1 MYRLFEQRL
10 SRFRNMDRDASLAG
24 GVIGLEKES
33 LRVSPDGV
41 IALTPHPMALGSALT
56 HQYITTD
63 YSEALIELITPP
75 LPDAETALGFLR
87 DTHKFVHENLG
98 DEFLWSASMPCVLP
112 GGEGIP
118 IAQYGDSN
126 AGIMKTVYRRGLGH
140 RYGRVMQVIAGVHF
154 NYSLPM
160 ELWPLL
166 QDLEGATDDPAR
178 FRDDR
183 YFGLIRNLQRY
194 GWLIPYLFGASP
206 AVCKSYL
213 QNKAPHFSEF
223 NATTYFQPFATS
235 LRMGNIG
242 YTNRQEEGVG
252 VKACYDDL
260 ESYVDSLIRAIETP
274 CPRWQKIGV
283 VVNGRFE
290 QLNANLLQIENEYYS
305 TVRPKQPVQWMEK
318 PALALRRRGVQYVE
332 LRSLDVNPFHP
343 LGISKE
349 QIRFLEAFMLFCLL
363 QESPRISPAEQR
375 EIDQNLELTAHRGR
389 EPLLQLQRQG
399 SEVRLSDWAAELCD
413 RVQEVCGVLD
423 AVTGDDRYTTAL
435 AEQRAAVADPERT
448 PSARMLAEMRE
459 NGEGFF
465 QFAQRVSQQH
475 HHYFQTVALT
485 EERRRLFQEEAERS
499 REQQRLLEQRD
510 SRPFAEFLQDYFA
523 QH

>member
-1 MYRLFEQRL
+1 M
-10 SRFRNMDRDASLAG
+10 
-24 GVIGLEKES
+24 IGLEKES
-33 LRVSPDGV
+33 LRVSPEGV
-41 IALTPHPMALGSALT
+41 IARSPHPASLGSALT
-56 HQYITTD
+56 NQYITTD

-75 LPDAETALGFLR
+75 LPDVATVLDFLR
-87 DTHKFVHENLG
+87 DTQKFVNQNLG

-154 NYSLPM
+154 NYSLPT
-160 ELWPLL
+160 ELWSVL
-166 QDLEGATDDPAR
+166 QDLEGVADDPAR

-213 QNKAPHFSEF
+213 QGKASHFSEF

-252 VKACYDDL
+252 VKACYDNL

-274 CPRWQKIGV
+274 CPRWQEIGV
-283 VVNGRFE
+283 TVNGRFE

-305 TVRPKQPVQWMEK
+305 TVRPKQPAKWMEK
-318 PALALRRRGVQYVE
+318 PTLALRRRGVQYVE

-343 LGISKE
+343 LGICEE
-349 QIRFLEAFMLFCLL
+349 QILFLETFMLFCLL
-363 QESPRISPAEQR
+363 QESPRISSEEQR

-389 EPLLQLQRQG
+389 EPTLQLR
-399 SEVRLSDWAAELCD
+399 RLGAEIRLKDWATEICD
-413 RVQEVCGVLD
+413 RMEAVCDLLD
-423 AVTGDDRYTTAL
+423 TSGGERYAAAL
-435 AEQRAAVADPERT
+435 ADQRAAVDDPERT
-448 PSARMLAEMRE
+448 PSARMLAEMRK

-465 QFAQRVSQQH
+465 QFAKQKSLQH
-475 HHYFQTVALT
+475 HHYFQTLSLT
-485 EERRRLFQEEAERS
+485 AERRRLFEEESQRS
-499 REQQRLLEQRD
+499 WEQQRRLEQQD
-510 SRPFAEFLQDYFA
+510 PRPFAEFLQDYFS

>member
-10 SRFRNMDRDASLAG
+10 SRLQDADRGAFLAG
-24 GVIGLEKES
+24 GIIGLEKES
-33 LRVSPDGV
+33 LRVSPEGV
-41 IALTPHPMALGSALT
+41 IAHTPHPASLGSALVN
-56 HQYITTD
+56 QYITTD

-75 LPDAETALGFLR
+75 LPGVTTALNFLQ
-87 DTHKFVHENLG
+87 DTQKFVREHLE
-98 DEFLWSASMPCVLP
+98 DEFLWAASMPCVLP

-154 NYSLPM
+154 NYSPPA
-160 ELWPLL
+160 ELWPVL
-166 QDLEGATDDPAR
+166 QDLEASATDLKQ

-194 GWLIPYLFGASP
+194 GWLILYLFGVSP

-213 QNKAPHFSEF
+213 QEKASFFSEF

-274 CPRWQKIGV
+274 CPKWQEIGV

-318 PALALRRRGVQYVE
+318 PTLALRRRGVQYVE

-343 LGISKE
+343 LGICEE
-349 QIRFLEAFMLFCLL
+349 QVRFLEAFMLFCLL
-363 QESPRISPAEQR
+363 QESPRISSMEQR

-389 EPLLQLQRQG
+389 EPSLQLQRQG
-399 SEVRLSDWAAELCD
+399 LAVRLNDWAAEICD
-413 RVQEVCGVLD
+413 RVEAVCGLLD
-423 AVTGDDRYTTAL
+423 AAGGEDQYAASL
-435 AEQRAAVADPERT
+435 AQQMAAVRDPELT
-448 PSARMLAEMRE
+448 PSARMLSEMRE

-465 QFAQRVSQQH
+465 QFAKRISLQH
-475 HHYFQTVALT
+475 HHHFQELPLT
-485 EERRRLFQEEAERS
+485 AERRRLFEEEANRS
-499 REQQRLLEQRD
+499 RKQQQLLEEQD
-510 SRPFAEFLQDYFA
+510 SRSFADFLQDYFV
-523 QH
+523 QR